1 MLRVVGRSDATKDEV
16 NTFIFVVYIVY
27 YVNATILKFRNSC
40 L

>member
-1 MLRVVGRSDATKDEV
+1 VLRVVGRSDATKDEV

-27 YVNATILKFRNSC
+27 YVNATVLKLKNFC